1 MIASTITAIVATVFK
16 PFCRFV
22 AKLSPNVKKFV
33 QPSLSAAKAFTE
45 QNVFSDLFYFHKM
58 TPFLF
63 SVFYAAYYMKP
74 TSDGLHSSC
83 VL

>member
-45 QNVFSDLFYFHKM
+45 QNADKDVVVIAAEM
-58 TPFLF
+58 FLVIF
-63 SVFYAAYYMKP
+63 FTWAR
-74 TSDGLHSSC
+74 
-83 VL
+83 

>member
-45 QNVFSDLFYFHKM
+45 QNAARIAVVIAAEMFLVF
-58 TPFLF
+58 F
-63 SVFYAAYYMKP
+63 SACF
-74 TSDGLHSSC
+74 TL
-83 VL
+83 LII